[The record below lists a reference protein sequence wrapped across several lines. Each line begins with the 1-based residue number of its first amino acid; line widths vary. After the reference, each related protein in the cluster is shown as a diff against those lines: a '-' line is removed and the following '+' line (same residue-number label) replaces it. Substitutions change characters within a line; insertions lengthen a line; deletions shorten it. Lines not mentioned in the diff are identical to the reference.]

1 MSATKLHYDYLPPEA
16 LPINRFLFR
25 FRGEADFR
33 RRYLQNS
40 KAVLAELD
48 LSDEARRA
56 VLARDIPGLVAS
68 GAHPLLAIFLLIFAG
83 IDEHPE
89 EFEFY

>member
-1 MSATKLHYDYLPPEA
+1 MSAAKLHYDYIRPEA

-25 FRGEADFR
+25 FRGDADFR
-33 RRYLQNS
+33 RRFLEDP
-40 KAVLAELD
+40 KAVLAAFD
-48 LSDEARRA
+48 LSDEARQA

-68 GAHPLLAIFLLIFAG
+68 GAHPLLAIFLRISAD

-89 EFEFY
+89 QFEFY